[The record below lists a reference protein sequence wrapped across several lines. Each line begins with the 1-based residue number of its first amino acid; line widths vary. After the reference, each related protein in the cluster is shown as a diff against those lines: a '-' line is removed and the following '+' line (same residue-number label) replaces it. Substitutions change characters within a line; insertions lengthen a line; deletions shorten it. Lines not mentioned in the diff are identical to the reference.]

1 MSNLFN
7 DLDLETVLQCPV
19 CLEIPPNLIYLCK
32 VGHHMCDKCK
42 VRLTLCPTCQ
52 SPMTKSRN
60 FLAEALI
67 SKLEVLR
74 VSSSSFYIGLETFSI
89 VYGTYICS
97 SMKTNFKA

>member
-1 MSNLFN
+1 MMSNLFN

-74 VSSSSFYIGLETFSI
+74 VSSSYFCIGLDTRHI
-89 VYGTYICS
+89 
-97 SMKTNFKA
+97 